1 MSTKLCQNGHV
12 MDATWDLCP
21 YCPDP
26 SRMGARPAVPPTRV
40 SVAAADPAPAA
51 PPPMPVPMPAPAP
64 KKADPK
70 KTKFLVEEQ
79 KTPVAGWLVALNGKH
94 KGEDF
99 KVREGKTTVGSGD
112 DNDIVLNDEF
122 ISGKHAVLK
131 FVAKDNERIFILT
144 DLDSAN
150 GTFLNDSQEQIARE
164 ELVDNDTVTFGQT
177 KMKFKC
183 L

>member
-1 MSTKLCQNGHV
+1 M
-12 MDATWDLCP
+12 
-21 YCPDP
+21 
-26 SRMGARPAVPPTRV
+26 
-40 SVAAADPAPAA
+40 ADKSNA
-51 PPPMPVPMPAPAP
+51 
-64 KKADPK
+64 K
-70 KTKFLVEEQ
+70 KTRMLVEEA
-79 KTPVAGWLVALNGKH
+79 KVPVAGWLVALNGKS

-99 KVREGKTTVGSGD
+99 KVREGKTSIGSAD
-112 DNDIVLNDEF
+112 DNDIVLTDEF
-122 ISGKHAVLK
+122 ISGKHAVIK